1 MKTNKEEEFKDLGFG
16 TKVTGNSRLINKNG
30 RFTVERKGQNFFK
43 SLHIYDRLINLS
55 WFSFLILVISSYTI
69 LNFFFAS
76 VYYLI
81 GPGKLLGIVA
91 NNNKERFLE
100 CFYFSAQ
107 TITTVGY
114 GRISPIG
121 SLSSSIA
128 SLESLIGLLGFAIA
142 TGLLYGRFSKA
153 RADVMYS
160 NVGVI
165 ATYRE
170 MSGLMFR
177 IASEKNTQLIE
188 LEVSIALVRT
198 FIKNGQKSREF
209 LNLKLERS
217 KINFLALSWTI
228 VHPLDDESPL
238 KNYNAQKM
246 AEENVEF
253 LVLLKAFHDSFGQT
267 VYSRTSYT
275 FDEINWG
282 EKFSPVVSINDEG
295 TPILEIDKLSL
306 TETV

>member
-1 MKTNKEEEFKDLGFG
+1 MKINKEEDYKDLGFG

-30 RFTVERKGQNFFK
+30 RFTVHRKGQNFIK

-55 WFSFLILVISSYTI
+55 WFSFLILVISSYAVV
-69 LNFFFAS
+69 NFLFAG

-81 GPGKLLGIVA
+81 GPDKLLGIVA
-91 NNNKERFLE
+91 HSEKERFLE

-121 SLSSSIA
+121 YLGSSIA
-128 SLESLIGLLGFAIA
+128 ALESLIGLLGFAIA

-160 NVGVI
+160 KIGVV
-165 ATYRE
+165 APYRE
-170 MSGLMFR
+170 MKGLMFR
-177 IASEKNTQLIE
+177 VASEKKTQLIE
-188 LEVSIALVRT
+188 LEVSVSMVRNI
-198 FIKNGQKSREF
+198 IKNGQKSREF
-209 LNLKLERS
+209 LSLNLERS

-228 VHPLDDESPL
+228 VHPIDDESPL
-238 KNYNAQKM
+238 KNYDAQKM
-246 AEENVEF
+246 KEENVEF

-282 EKFSPVVSINDEG
+282 EKFSPIVSIDDDG
-295 TPILEIDKLSL
+295 TPILEIDKLSN
-306 TETV
+306 TDSA